1 MILKDWKR
9 TKTISLLDYGQVGA
23 GKIVEFIPRGK
34 RNVNLP
40 QSHKTDGL
48 VTVSVCGDSLR
59 DLGIADGDQLIC
71 QTKFEKSEVKNGK
84 LVVAQLPCFGLV
96 VKFFFQFEN
105 KIILRSANP
114 RYEDLIYDADL
125 VEIKAL
131 VVQSVKNWD

>member
-9 TKTISLLDYGQVGA
+9 TKTVNLVDYGQVGA
-23 GKIVEFIPRGK
+23 GKIIEFIPRGK
-34 RNVNLP
+34 RPVNVLHS
-40 QSHKTDGL
+40 QRTDGL

-59 DLGIADGDQLIC
+59 DLGINDGDTLIC

-84 LVVAQLPCFGLV
+84 LVVAQLPCLGLV

-114 RYEDLIYDADL
+114 RYEDLIFDVEL
-125 VEIKAL
+125 VEIKAI
-131 VVQSVKNWD
+131 VIQSVKTWD